1 MTEMEIQC
9 LLCRTEAVP
18 AGDEWL
24 GPDERAVQARL
35 KLAKRRAAWRLG
47 RFTAKQLL
55 ASIERR
61 DGLDEIQILAAE
73 DGAPEAFVDG
83 RQIAGSISIT
93 HRSGVAACVTAR
105 SAKVGCDLEAI
116 EPRSRRFVED
126 FFTAREREATQR
138 VEARLRD
145 RFVAL
150 TWSAKESAL
159 KVLRVG
165 LRRDTRSVE
174 VEIDNVAACQS
185 TWRPVTMTVSPE
197 NQTLSGWW
205 RLYGGLVLT
214 VACGDPA
221 LRIAGHDEQ
230 R

>member
-1 MTEMEIQC
+1 MEIQW

-18 AGDEWL
+18 AGDAWL
-24 GPDERAVQARL
+24 GADERAVQARL
-35 KLAKRRAAWRLG
+35 KVAKRRDAWRLG

-55 ASIERR
+55 SSIERSQA
-61 DGLDEIQILAAE
+61 LDEIQILAAE

-83 RQIAGSISIT
+83 RPIPGSISIT
-93 HRSGVAACVTAR
+93 HRSGVAACVAAR
-105 SAKVGCDLEAI
+105 AKKVGCDLEAI
-116 EPRSRRFVED
+116 EPRSQRFVDD
-126 FFTAREREATQR
+126 FFTAREREARQR
-138 VEARLRD
+138 VEAGLRD

-174 VEIDNVAACQS
+174 VELDNVDASQS
-185 TWRPVTMTVSPE
+185 TWQPVTATVSPE

-214 VACGDPA
+214 VLCDDTA

>member
-1 MTEMEIQC
+1 MAIQW
-9 LLCRTEAVP
+9 LLCRAEAVP

-24 GPDERAVQARL
+24 GFNERAAQALL
-35 KLAKRRAAWRLG
+35 KLAMRRAAWRLG

-55 ASIERR
+55 SGTEGVDRLDRIE
-61 DGLDEIQILAAE
+61 ILAAE

-83 RQIAGSISIT
+83 RPIPGSISIT
-93 HRSGVAACVTAR
+93 HRSGVAACVAAR

-116 EPRSRRFVED
+116 EPRSQRFVDD
-126 FFTAREREATQR
+126 FFTARERAATRR
-138 VEARLRD
+138 VEPQLRD

-165 LRRDTRSVE
+165 LRRDTRSVD
-174 VEIDNVAACQS
+174 VELRDVAAAHS
-185 TWRPVTMTVSPE
+185 TWQPIMTTVNPE
-197 NQTLSGWW
+197 NQRLPGWW
-205 RLYGGLVLT
+205 RPHDNLVLT
-214 VACGDPA
+214 VVSDDARS
-221 LRIAGHDEQ
+221 RIAGHDEQ

>member
-1 MTEMEIQC
+1 M
-9 LLCRTEAVP
+9 LCRTEAVP

-35 KLAKRRAAWRLG
+35 KLAKRRDAWRLG

-55 ASIERR
+55 SSIE
-61 DGLDEIQILAAE
+61 GSQALDEIQILAAE

-83 RQIAGSISIT
+83 RPIRGSISIT
-93 HRSGVAACVTAR
+93 HRSGVAACVVAST
-105 SAKVGCDLEAI
+105 KTVGCDLEAI
-116 EPRSRRFVED
+116 EPRSQRFVDD

-174 VEIDNVAACQS
+174 VELDNVDASQS
-185 TWRPVTMTVSPE
+185 TWQPVTATVSPE

-214 VACGDPA
+214 VLCDDPA
-221 LRIAGHDEQ
+221 LCIAGHDEQ